1 VSVAVNNDDQGSD
14 GEQGQPAV
22 TLMDRIAECDDS
34 SSDEDEGA
42 DRRQFIASK
51 VANELEPYLLS
62 KIIKKQDTAGGKK
75 TRCSDT
81 LGWWKVSAADKPVLS
96 MMARDYLAIQGLF

>member
-62 KIIKKQDTAGGKK
+62 KIIKKQDTAGGRKL
-75 TRCSDT
+75 D
-81 LGWWKVSAADKPVLS
+81 VAIH
-96 MMARDYLAIQGLF
+96 LAGGRLAQQINLFYP